1 LLQDLSGIDQKVF
14 LKLSRAIEIVEI
26 VKELV
31 EIDLNEICD
40 NLNISLV
47 VVPNTEVISSH
58 SLSIV
63 ILRFIQCF
71 SKSPISVY
79 DSKPLVIIISYLD
92 YDIGHINK
100 MTWKKVELPTS

>member
-1 LLQDLSGIDQKVF
+1 MLQDLSGVDQKF
-14 LKLSRAIEIVEI
+14 LLKLSRAIEIIEI

-31 EIDLNEICD
+31 EIGLNEVCD

-63 ILRFIQCF
+63 TLRFIQYF

-79 DSKPLVIIISYLD
+79 DSKPLVIL
-92 YDIGHINK
+92 
-100 MTWKKVELPTS
+100 